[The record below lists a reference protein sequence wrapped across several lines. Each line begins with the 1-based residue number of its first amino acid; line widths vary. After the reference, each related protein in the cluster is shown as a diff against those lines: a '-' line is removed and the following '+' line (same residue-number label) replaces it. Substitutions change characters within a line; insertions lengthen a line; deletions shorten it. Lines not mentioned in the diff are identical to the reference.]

1 MYITYIYIY
10 ISHIYRNFKLEEAAF
25 GDTQACK
32 YRKTTSDCIMSNN
45 CPTFMASEFHALVF
59 FLQLQLDIIGAS
71 RLQYIC
77 SLIASMCVF
86 RGLPVRTGLKGKSTD
101 ESDDTSFGVFMV
113 PCHHRKLGAFLQM
126 FPTKNP
132 NPMMILQAFFNGAMC
147 SCGATCQTDFPN
159 GRTT

>member
-1 MYITYIYIY
+1 MYIVYIYIY
-10 ISHIYRNFKLEEAAF
+10 YIFTGISNWKKQHLETHRPANIEKRHQIA
-25 GDTQACK
+25 
-32 YRKTTSDCIMSNN
+32 S
-45 CPTFMASEFHALVF
+45 CPTIVQRSWQVNFMLLF